1 MKKETWKIT
10 LNTYSMDFDF
20 YAKGTE
26 FDRDTLAKSFKE
38 LEAQTG
44 SKFDWRLS
52 SKTYTGCFSG
62 EHKLIIVKVSDLHSM
77 GTLLANFTRAVTDVE
92 RIA

>member
-20 YAKGTE
+20 YAKGTK
-26 FDRDTLAKSFKE
+26 FDRRVLSKSLKE
-38 LEAQTG
+38 LEVQTG
-44 SKFDWRLS
+44 SKFDWRIS
-52 SKTYTGCFSG
+52 PKTYTGCLSG

-77 GTLLANFTRAVTDVE
+77 GTLLANFTRAVIEVE
-92 RIA
+92 RVL